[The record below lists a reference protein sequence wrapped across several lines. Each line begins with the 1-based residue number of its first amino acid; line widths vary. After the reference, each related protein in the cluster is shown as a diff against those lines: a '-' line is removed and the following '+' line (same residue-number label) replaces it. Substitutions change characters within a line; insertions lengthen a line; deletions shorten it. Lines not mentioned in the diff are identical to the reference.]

1 MRVLTVISLL
11 FCGCF
16 IGITNSKYVSGHL
29 KSAENWVFLTRF
41 CFLSEIGKIR
51 FKLSYP
57 QTYEVQNILMYFDSP
72 GQWEAV
78 YKNDS
83 KSCWQK
89 YTTLGEY
96 DLDVTDQ
103 IYRLDKFNFRGC
115 NLYNTTTDQLIPS
128 EVDTLLTSTGAE
140 VKCEFRR
147 SLTSNRARWW
157 YVVLENCRSLKGLN
171 LKYEIW
177 MTNGE
182 PGDLFFEHFSADEFY
197 ILQVDMAFLFA
208 HLFLLGLSLYFSY
221 VLADRQ
227 LFHTTYKMYLAALSC
242 EVFSLII
249 MCCAYGVYAQS
260 GVENRAAKYIGR
272 VFESGGVLTFEL
284 MLILLAK
291 GYTVTRGR
299 LSQSGTIKVTV
310 FMTAYIIIYVVLFI
324 YEAFFFDPG
333 LVLYTYESVPGYG
346 LIVLRILAWIWF
358 TVSVFFTLKHYQEK
372 GKFYFPFYIFYTI
385 WFWAG
390 PIIILVAM
398 TQMKPWVREKVVNGV
413 ENCVIFCGYLFF
425 IILTRPSAANNNF
438 PFHVRTAQIAIVND
452 QALADFPSNP
462 YSDAPSRPNFTDLFV
477 VSDNG
482 GNPIPQR
489 RPEEDSGGSMCYRTL
504 LEVDDD

>member
-83 KSCWQK
+83 
-89 YTTLGEY
+89 
-96 DLDVTDQ
+96 
-103 IYRLDKFNFRGC
+103 
-115 NLYNTTTDQLIPS
+115 
-128 EVDTLLTSTGAE
+128 
-140 VKCEFRR
+140 
-147 SLTSNRARWW
+147 
-157 YVVLENCRSLKGLN
+157 KGLN

-489 RPEEDSGGSMCYRTL
+489 TAAVNIDAFPHEKESDIFDHFTVAPPAS
-504 LEVDDD
+504 